1 MRAAIGRDGAR
12 FHSTTGPS
20 HMRTSI
26 LAGLMLALCLAPA
39 LAPPP
44 AAAQQ
49 PDRLRGLTLVG
60 VGEVRAR
67 PDLAVVRVGVV
78 SQDATARAALDKN
91 NQAMRAVMAALQDE
105 GIAERDMQ
113 TSQFTVQPRYR
124 HDQAGEAP
132 PRIDGYEVSNQLAVT
147 VRDLDAL
154 GPVLDQAVSVGS
166 NQILG
171 VEFDLA
177 DPEPRRDEA
186 RRLAVEDAMRKAN
199 VYAEA
204 AGVEL
209 GPIRSMTEQSRL
221 DPPQPYQRME
231 MAQSSVPIAEGE
243 QVVAVQVTVTWDIG
257 QD

>member
-1 MRAAIGRDGAR
+1 
-12 FHSTTGPS
+12 
-20 HMRTSI
+20 MRTSI
-26 LAGLMLALCLAPA
+26 LAGLTLALWLAAEPA
-39 LAPPP
+39 V
-44 AAAQQ
+44 AQQ
-49 PDRLRGLTLVG
+49 PDRLSGLTLTG

-78 SQDATARAALDKN
+78 SQAATARAALDDN
-91 NQAMRAVMAALQDE
+91 NEAMRAVMAALQE
-105 GIAERDMQ
+105 QGIAERDMQ

-147 VRDLDAL
+147 VRDLDGL

-171 VEFDLA
+171 VTFDLA

-186 RRLAVEDAMRKAN
+186 RRLAVEDAMRKARI
-199 VYAEA
+199 YAEA
-204 AGVEL
+204 ADVGL
-209 GPIRSMTEQSRL
+209 GPIRAMTEQARF

-243 QVVAVQVTVTWDIG
+243 QVVTVEVTISWDIG

>member
-1 MRAAIGRDGAR
+1 MRI
-12 FHSTTGPS
+12 
-20 HMRTSI
+20 SI
-26 LAGLMLALCLAPA
+26 LAGLTLALWLAV
-39 LAPPP
+39 P

-49 PDRLRGLTLVG
+49 PDPPRGLTLTG
-60 VGEVRAR
+60 TGEVRAR

-78 SQDATARAALDKN
+78 TQDATARAALDDN
-91 NQAMRAVMAALQDE
+91 NEAMRAVMAALQDR

-124 HDQAGEAP
+124 HDQSGEAP
-132 PRIDGYEVSNQLAVT
+132 PRIDGYEVSNQLTVT
-147 VRDLDAL
+147 VRDLEAL

-186 RRLAVEDAMRKAN
+186 RRLAVADAVRKAN

-204 AGVEL
+204 ADVEL
-209 GPIRSMTEQSRL
+209 GSIRAMTEQSRF

-231 MAQSSVPIAEGE
+231 MAQGQVPIAEGE
-243 QVVAVQVTVTWDIG
+243 QVVAVEVTISWDIG
-257 QD
+257 PSGSAEE

>member
-1 MRAAIGRDGAR
+1 
-12 FHSTTGPS
+12 
-20 HMRTSI
+20 MRTSI
-26 LAGLMLALCLAPA
+26 LAGLTLALWLAPGLAA
-39 LAPPP
+39 LP

-49 PDRLRGLTLVG
+49 PEPPRGLTPGLTLTG

-78 SQDATARAALDKN
+78 SQAATARAALDDN
-91 NQAMRAVMAALQDE
+91 NQAMGAVMAALQDQ

-124 HDQAGEAP
+124 HDQTGEAP
-132 PRIDGYEVSNQLAVT
+132 PRIDGYEVSNQLTVT
-147 VRDLDAL
+147 VRDLDRL

-166 NQILG
+166 NRILG

-186 RRLAVEDAMRKAN
+186 RRLAVEDALRKAR

-204 AGVEL
+204 ADVEL
-209 GPIRSMTEQSRL
+209 GPIRAMTEQARF

-231 MAQSSVPIAEGE
+231 MAQGQVPIAEGE
-243 QVVAVQVTVTWDIG
+243 QVVAVEVTISWDIG
-257 QD
+257 PSGSAEE

>member
-1 MRAAIGRDGAR
+1 MRN
-12 FHSTTGPS
+12 
-20 HMRTSI
+20 SI
-26 LAGLMLALCLAPA
+26 LAGLTLALCLAPVLAA
-39 LAPPP
+39 LP
-44 AAAQQ
+44 AAAQR
-49 PDRLRGLTLVG
+49 PEPPRGLTLTG

-78 SQDATARAALDKN
+78 SQAATARAALDDN
-91 NQAMRAVMAALQDE
+91 NEAMRAVMAALQDR

-124 HDQAGEAP
+124 HDQTGEAP

-171 VEFDLA
+171 IEFDIA

-186 RRLAVEDAMRKAN
+186 RRLAVEDAVRKAN

-204 AGVEL
+204 ADVAL
-209 GPIRSMTEQSRL
+209 GPIRAMTEQARF

-243 QVVAVQVTVTWDIG
+243 QVVAVQVTISWDIG

>member
-1 MRAAIGRDGAR
+1 
-12 FHSTTGPS
+12 
-20 HMRTSI
+20 MRTSI
-26 LAGLMLALCLAPA
+26 LASLMLALWLAPV
-39 LAPPP
+39 LAAVP

-49 PDRLRGLTLVG
+49 PEPHRKLTPGLTLVG
-60 VGEVRAR
+60 VGEVRAS

-78 SQDATARAALDKN
+78 SQAATARAALDAN
-91 NQAMRAVMAALQDE
+91 NQAMRAVMATLQDR

-113 TSQFTVQPRYR
+113 TSQFSVQPRYR
-124 HDQAGEAP
+124 HDQTGQAP
-132 PRIDGYEVSNQLAVT
+132 PRIDVYEVSNQLAVT
-147 VRDLDAL
+147 VRDLEAL

-171 VEFDLA
+171 IEFDLA

-204 AGVEL
+204 ADVEL
-209 GPIRSMTEQSRL
+209 GPIRAMTEQARF
-221 DPPQPYQRME
+221 DHPQPYQRME

-243 QVVAVQVTVTWDIG
+243 QVVAVEVTITWDIG
-257 QD
+257 LD

>member
-1 MRAAIGRDGAR
+1 MRI
-12 FHSTTGPS
+12 
-20 HMRTSI
+20 SI
-26 LAGLMLALCLAPA
+26 LAGLTLALWLAA
-39 LAPPP
+39 LP

-49 PDRLRGLTLVG
+49 PDPPSGLTLVG

-78 SQDATARAALDKN
+78 SQAATARDALDDN
-91 NQAMRAVMAALQDE
+91 NEAMRAVMAALQDR

-113 TSQFTVQPRYR
+113 TSQFAVQPRYR
-124 HDQAGEAP
+124 HDQTGEAP

-171 VEFDLA
+171 IEFDIA

-186 RRLAVEDAMRKAN
+186 RRLAVEDAVRKAN

-204 AGVEL
+204 ADVAL
-209 GPIRSMTEQSRL
+209 GPMRAITEQARF

-243 QVVAVQVTVTWDIG
+243 QVVAVQVTISWDIG

>member
-1 MRAAIGRDGAR
+1 
-12 FHSTTGPS
+12 
-20 HMRTSI
+20 MRTSF
-26 LAGLMLALCLAPA
+26 LAGLTLALWLAA
-39 LAPPP
+39 LP

-49 PDRLRGLTLVG
+49 PDSPRSLTPGLTLTG

-78 SQDATARAALDKN
+78 SQAAAARAALDAN
-91 NQAMRAVMAALQDE
+91 NEAMRAVMAELQE
-105 GIAERDMQ
+105 QGIAERDMQ
-113 TSQFTVQPRYR
+113 TSQFSVQPRYR
-124 HDQAGEAP
+124 HDQTGEAP

-147 VRDLDAL
+147 VRDLEAL

-171 VEFDLA
+171 VEFALA

-186 RRLAVEDAMRKAN
+186 RRLALEDAVRKAN
-199 VYAEA
+199 VYTEA

-209 GPIRSMTEQSRL
+209 GAIRAMTEQARF

-231 MAQSSVPIAEGE
+231 MAQSAVPIAEGE
-243 QVVAVQVTVTWDIG
+243 QVVAVEVTVTWDIG
-257 QD
+257 QEQGGQD

>member
-1 MRAAIGRDGAR
+1 
-12 FHSTTGPS
+12 
-20 HMRTSI
+20 MRTSN
-26 LAGLMLALCLAPA
+26 LAGLMLALWLAPILGPI
-39 LAPPP
+39 LAPVLAPVP

-49 PDRLRGLTLVG
+49 PEPPRGLTLTG

-78 SQDATARAALDKN
+78 SQAATARAALDHN
-91 NQAMRAVMAALQDE
+91 NRAMRAVMAALQDQ

-124 HDQAGEAP
+124 HDQTGEAP
-132 PRIDGYEVSNQLAVT
+132 PRIDGYQVSNQLTVT
-147 VRDLDAL
+147 VRDLERL

-171 VEFDLA
+171 VTFDLA

-186 RRLAVEDAMRKAN
+186 RRLAVEDAMRKAR

-204 AGVEL
+204 AGVAL
-209 GPIRSMTEQSRL
+209 GPIRAMTEQSRL

-231 MAQSSVPIAEGE
+231 MAQASVPIAEGE
-243 QVVAVQVTVTWDIG
+243 QVVAVQVTISWNIG
-257 QD
+257 QAQGGQN

>member
-1 MRAAIGRDGAR
+1 MR
-12 FHSTTGPS
+12 P
-20 HMRTSI
+20 SI
-26 LAGLMLALCLAPA
+26 LAALMLALWLAV
-39 LAPPP
+39 P

-49 PDRLRGLTLVG
+49 PDPPRGLTLVG
-60 VGEVRAR
+60 VGEVRAK

-78 SQDATARAALDKN
+78 SQADTARAALDDN
-91 NQAMRAVMAALQDE
+91 NEAMRAVMAALQDH

-124 HDQAGEAP
+124 HDQTGEAP
-132 PRIDGYEVSNQLAVT
+132 PRIDGYEVSNQLTVT
-147 VRDLDAL
+147 VRDLERL

-186 RRLAVEDAMRKAN
+186 RRLAVEDATRKAQ

-204 AGVEL
+204 ADVEL
-209 GPIRSMTEQSRL
+209 GPIRAMTEQARL
-221 DPPQPYQRME
+221 DPPQPYARME
-231 MAQSSVPIAEGE
+231 MAQASVPVAEGE
-243 QVVAVQVTVTWDIG
+243 QVIAVEVTVTWDIG
-257 QD
+257 QDQGGQD

>member
-1 MRAAIGRDGAR
+1 
-12 FHSTTGPS
+12 
-20 HMRTSI
+20 MRTSI
-26 LAGLMLALCLAPA
+26 LAGLTLALWLAPV
-39 LAPPP
+39 PVS
-44 AAAQQ
+44 AQQ
-49 PDRLRGLTLVG
+49 PEPPRGLTLVG

-78 SQDATARAALDKN
+78 IQAATARAALDAN
-91 NQAMRAVMAALQDE
+91 NQAMRTVMAALQDQ
-105 GIAERDMQ
+105 GIGERDMQ
-113 TSQFTVQPRYR
+113 TAQFTVQPRYR

-147 VRDLDAL
+147 VRDLGGL

-171 VEFDLA
+171 VTFDLA
-177 DPEPRRDEA
+177 GPEPRRDEA

-204 AGVEL
+204 DGVAL
-209 GPIRSMTEQSRL
+209 GPIRAMTEQARF

-243 QVVAVQVTVTWDIG
+243 QVVAVEVTITWDIG

>member
-1 MRAAIGRDGAR
+1 MRV
-12 FHSTTGPS
+12 
-20 HMRTSI
+20 SI
-26 LAGLMLALCLAPA
+26 LAGLMLALWLTA
-39 LAPPP
+39 LP

-49 PDRLRGLTLVG
+49 SDPPRGLTLVG

-78 SQDATARAALDKN
+78 SQAATARAALDAN
-91 NQAMRAVMAALQDE
+91 NEAMRAVMAALQE
-105 GIAERDMQ
+105 QGIAERDMQ

-132 PRIDGYEVSNQLAVT
+132 PRIDGYEVSNQIAVT

-171 VEFDLA
+171 IEFNLA
-177 DPEPRRDEA
+177 DPEPQRDEA
-186 RRLAVEDAMRKAN
+186 RRLAVEDAMRKAR

-204 AGVEL
+204 AGVAL
-209 GPIRSMTEQSRL
+209 GPIRAMTEQAL
-221 DPPQPYQRME
+221 VVPPQPYQRME
-231 MAQSSVPIAEGE
+231 MAHSSVPIAEGE
-243 QVVAVQVTVTWDIG
+243 QVVAVEVTISWDIG